1 MSDAAPS
8 ADGVSPPASLSF
20 FGVAVA
26 GAASGFAA
34 RFATHPMDTVKTQMQ
49 VQGALLPPRGGT
61 TGASSAPPAHASAL
75 AAVRAITRAEGI
87 AGLYRGFGAVVV
99 GIPFASAAYFGGYEA
114 ARRMVPEDNRV
125 LGPTA
130 TYALSGAVAQSLAG
144 IVYTPLDVVKE
155 RLQARAILGHLR
167 ATGDYANFVSAYA
180 SIVRNEGV
188 RGLFRGYWASN
199 FTWWPWNCVY
209 FVAYES
215 ARDAVAKTWDRIPED
230 AEGGE
235 SRGREQQQVR
245 VTTKDDLPP
254 WVSSACATA
263 AAALATFAT
272 NPLDLAKT
280 RLQTLRRQSAETPA
294 ETPARASNGRSNG
307 RSNGLASNGGGDAT
321 VLRHRAGVFGVMRD
335 VARKEGPRALMTGT
349 AARVAAVAP
358 GSAISFFVYE
368 SVKAYFLRE
377 DE

>member
-1 MSDAAPS
+1 
-8 ADGVSPPASLSF
+8 
-20 FGVAVA
+20 
-26 GAASGFAA
+26 
-34 RFATHPMDTVKTQMQ
+34 
-49 VQGALLPPRGGT
+49 
-61 TGASSAPPAHASAL
+61 
-75 AAVRAITRAEGI
+75 
-87 AGLYRGFGAVVV
+87 
-99 GIPFASAAYFGGYEA
+99 
-114 ARRMVPEDNRV
+114 MVPEDNRV

-130 TYALSGAVAQSLAG
+130 TYVLSGAVAQSLAG

-230 AEGGE
+230 AEGE
-235 SRGREQQQVR
+235 SRGRDQQVR

-280 RLQTLRRQSAETPA
+280 RLQTLRRQSAAETPA